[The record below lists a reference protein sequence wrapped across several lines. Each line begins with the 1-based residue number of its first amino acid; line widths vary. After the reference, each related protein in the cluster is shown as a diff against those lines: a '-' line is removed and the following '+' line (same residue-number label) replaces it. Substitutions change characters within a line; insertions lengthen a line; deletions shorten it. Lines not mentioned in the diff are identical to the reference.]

1 MELNYS
7 NWEVDPYK
15 GIAPHESGAV
25 IRFVGHPDSD
35 NFEGNL
41 HDFPRDLSALE
52 KARLLRHGFEA
63 YRQAY
68 LKERGPYR
76 QVMGRRPSKREDTDS
91 SPGLL
96 RT

>member
-7 NWEVDPYK
+7 NWEVDSHK
-15 GIAPHESGAV
+15 GIALHESGAV

-41 HDFPRDLSALE
+41 HCFPENLSALE

-68 LKERGPYR
+68 LQERGPYR
-76 QVMGRRPSKREDTDS
+76 QVVGRRPSKPGDADS
-91 SPGLL
+91 ASEHLS
-96 RT
+96 T

>member
-1 MELNYS
+1 MNYS
-7 NWEVDPYK
+7 NWEVDPHK
-15 GIAPHESGAV
+15 GIALHETGAV

-41 HDFPRDLSALE
+41 HCFPENLSALE

-68 LKERGPYR
+68 LKERGPHR
-76 QVMGRRPSKREDTDS
+76 QPSQRPSKQGDVDS
-91 SPGLL
+91 AAEPF